1 MAADRL
7 APLTPSLARR
17 LVAYTEERFPPLE
30 YGLAAG
36 IFFLAAYFAAA
47 ALTSSRPDATAIA
60 VGLVTVLLVF
70 FHLRLMDEIKDAEHD
85 ALHFPERPVPR
96 GLIAL
101 GEVRLLIAVCL
112 VIELALNSAL
122 PSNALAAYLVA
133 AAFTLLMYREFFLG
147 ARLRRNFLVYT
158 LVHMPSL
165 PLLAIYAYVLAA
177 APRGRIA
184 VEPAFGL
191 FLVATYA
198 IGLALEITR
207 KVHPPD
213 DEPVGVYTYTK
224 QLGTVG
230 ASALLVA
237 LVAIAT
243 GCSLGL
249 AAALGWGLSFGAP
262 AVVLAAAA
270 VAGVS
275 AFAISPSRD
284 RARLVQKV
292 FVPAAALGSYVL
304 VLAHAIART
313 GL

>member
-1 MAADRL
+1 
-7 APLTPSLARR
+7 
-17 LVAYTEERFPPLE
+17 
-30 YGLAAG
+30 
-36 IFFLAAYFAAA
+36 
-47 ALTSSRPDATAIA
+47 
-60 VGLVTVLLVF
+60 
-70 FHLRLMDEIKDAEHD
+70 
-85 ALHFPERPVPR
+85 
-96 GLIAL
+96 
-101 GEVRLLIAVCL
+101 
-112 VIELALNSAL
+112 
-122 PSNALAAYLVA
+122 
-133 AAFTLLMYREFFLG
+133 
-147 ARLRRNFLVYT
+147 
-158 LVHMPSL
+158 MPSL

-284 RARLVQKV
+284 RARLVQKL